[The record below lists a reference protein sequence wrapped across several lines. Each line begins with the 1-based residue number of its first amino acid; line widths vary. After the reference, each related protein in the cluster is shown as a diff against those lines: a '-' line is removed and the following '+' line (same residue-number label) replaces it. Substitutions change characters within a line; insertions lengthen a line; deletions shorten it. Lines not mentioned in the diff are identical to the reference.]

1 MLIGGDPIPK
11 IKFDINTTLFFADG
25 LNEVITTT
33 SDVGRKLT
41 EIQLNIYVPINYKL
55 AQVKDI
61 MEKGMKQFEGYLEI

>member
-11 IKFDINTTLFFADG
+11 IKIDINTTLFFADG

-33 SDVGRKLT
+33 LDVGRKLT
-41 EIQLNIYVPINYKL
+41 EIQFNIYVPINYKL

-61 MEKGMKQFEGYLEI
+61 VEKGMKQLEGNLEI